1 MDKVCWFKDWFNS
14 PYYHLLYNKRDD
26 READFFISN
35 LINYLQLPPGARIWD
50 LACGKG
56 RHSIALAKKGFS
68 VTGTDLSEK
77 SIKEAVSQKEA
88 NVEFFIHD
96 MRKPFRINYFDCVV
110 NLFTSL
116 GYFENNNDNFK
127 VFHNV
132 YLALKPGG
140 IFVVDFFNSGKVKK
154 SLRANYTEQ
163 RGDITFNIS
172 KEIIN
177 NFIHKKITF
186 AHQDQDHN
194 FEETVALLEKQDFE
208 KFSAKSGFVLEK
220 VFGDYALNPFDINTS
235 DRLILI
241 FKK

>member
-35 LINYLQLPPGARIWD
+35 LVNYLQLPREAKIWD

-140 IFVVDFFNSGKVKK
+140 IFVVDFFNSRKVKK
-154 SLRANYTEQ
+154 SLRAHYTEQ

-186 AHQDQDHN
+186 AHQDQDHT

-208 KFSAKSGFVLEK
+208 KFAAKNGFVLEK

-235 DRLILI
+235 DRLVLI